1 MVTAWLVGCCMHAQ
15 GPMIMSCLA
24 YSRANAWLLV
34 WGMCVRSGVFLQGRR
49 LTGWW
54 WLGGYWC
61 TGVVLVCILGL
72 CTRGCALGLCTRG
85 VYNGGGLCTGDVHIG
100 AVCQGCALGG
110 YWCVYWGLCT
120 GLCARVVY
128 WYVY

>member
-1 MVTAWLVGCCMHAQ
+1 MHAK
-15 GPMIMSCLA
+15 GLMSRSCLA

-54 WLGGYWC
+54 WLGGGYWC

-85 VYNGGGLCTGDVHIG
+85 VYNGGGCVLGMCT
-100 AVCQGCALGG
+100 
-110 YWCVYWGLCT
+110 
-120 GLCARVVY
+120 
-128 WYVY
+128 